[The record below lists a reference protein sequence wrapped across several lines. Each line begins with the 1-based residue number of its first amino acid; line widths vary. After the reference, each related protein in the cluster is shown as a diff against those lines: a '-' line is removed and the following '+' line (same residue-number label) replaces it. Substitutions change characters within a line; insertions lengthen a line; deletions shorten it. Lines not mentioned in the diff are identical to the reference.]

1 MGREG
6 GSEKGIL
13 CSELGRENI
22 QDKDKDY
29 QNLITAK
36 MHKEAYEKVW
46 ILRGNHST
54 HYKGGSHALCV
65 SLLNKSGFE
74 QVTGYTIE
82 KRG

>member
-13 CSELGRENI
+13 CSELSRENI
-22 QDKDKDY
+22 QDKDKDS
-29 QNLITAK
+29 TAK

-46 ILRGNHST
+46 ILGGNHST